1 MTNDT
6 SQAPVASTINSY
18 IDAVSFSDA
27 VRNLVVWSSA
37 HKADEPRPWVYVSR
51 KHGGVPYAMT
61 INSARQFEIAIK
73 NANDG
78 WKTVLFTQM
87 PPLDAIAPCYMVDQK
102 TALALLNGEMVL
114 L

>member
-51 KHGGVPYAMT
+51 KHFGVPYAFT
-61 INSARQFEIAIK
+61 VNDLGLFDIAVR
-73 NANDG
+73 NANGG
-78 WKTVLFTQM
+78 WKTVPFGQM
-87 PPLDAIAPCYMVDQK
+87 LPHDAMASCYMVTQG
-102 TALALLNGEMVL
+102 TALGLLDGEMVL